1 MIEEHTSTDI
11 TARCNDKD
19 RPSALA
25 IKIFGDRGSHFH
37 SYLNLSVCF
46 LQHFLLVSSKLFYRI
61 LNYSQNKLLKRLHKL
76 FVHHDYVVSHGKK
89 NFTAMLSVKS
99 KVGMHLT
106 RTFSVNLFHPED
118 FSK

>member
-11 TARCNDKD
+11 TARCSDKD

-46 LQHFLLVSSKLFYRI
+46 FTAFFTCELKIVLQNL
-61 LNYSQNKLLKRLHKL
+61 KLLSEQIAQKIAQI
-76 FVHHDYVVSHGKK
+76 VCPS
-89 NFTAMLSVKS
+89 
-99 KVGMHLT
+99 
-106 RTFSVNLFHPED
+106 
-118 FSK
+118 

>member
-1 MIEEHTSTDI
+1 MIEEHTYSTDI

-46 LQHFLLVSSKLFYRI
+46 FFFTAFFTSELKIVLQNL
-61 LNYSQNKLLKRLHKL
+61 KLLSEQIAQRIAQI
-76 FVHHDYVVSHGKK
+76 VCPS
-89 NFTAMLSVKS
+89 
-99 KVGMHLT
+99 
-106 RTFSVNLFHPED
+106 
-118 FSK
+118 

>member
-37 SYLNLSVCF
+37 SYLNLSVC
-46 LQHFLLVSSKLFYRI
+46 VFYSI
-61 LNYSQNKLLKRLHKL
+61 FYL
-76 FVHHDYVVSHGKK
+76 
-89 NFTAMLSVKS
+89 
-99 KVGMHLT
+99 
-106 RTFSVNLFHPED
+106 
-118 FSK
+118 